1 MSNIQ
6 FETRLITIYDWTIL
20 HLPPEASAKLPTRGL
35 KMVKGTLNGVPFM
48 TLLEPDGKYGP
59 GKKPSHWFRPDQKL
73 LRLAKAKTGD
83 IVQVTLEP
91 TDEWIEPEVPEDL
104 KKELEASPEAKR
116 VWTEISTLA
125 RWEWIRW
132 LRAVKTQETR
142 QKHLK
147 VILDKL
153 NKGIRRPCCFN
164 RNLCSEPYVSHN
176 WVLLVP

>member
-1 MSNIQ
+1 MSKIG
-6 FETRLITIYDWTIL
+6 FETRLISIYDWTIL

-35 KMVKGTLNGVPFM
+35 KMVAGTLNGVPFK

-59 GKKPSHWFRPDQKL
+59 GKQPSHWFKPDQAL
-73 LRLAKAKTGD
+73 LNSAKAKTGD

-91 TDEWIEPEVPEDL
+91 TDEWVEPEVPEDL
-104 KKELEASPEAKR
+104 KKELLAAPGANR
-116 VWTEISTLA
+116 IWTEISPLA
-125 RWEWIRW
+125 RWDWIRW
-132 LRAVKTQETR
+132 LRAVKTEETR
-142 QKHLK
+142 KKHLK
-147 VILDKL
+147 IMLDKL